1 MSDELHSEFDKTFH
15 LLNDALPP
23 KFPVPARERARVRG
37 HYQRVTLTFAGDGRV
52 QSSIFIV

>member
-1 MSDELHSEFDKTFH
+1 MPDERRFAKIFH
-15 LLNDALPP
+15 FLNDPSPP
-23 KFPVPARERARVRG
+23 KFPLPARERARVRG